1 LIYTYNNK
9 APDQLKSV
17 NNVYDSIVQTCSL
30 QFSDIVA
37 LGTTINLFLQAVA
50 FTILYLIN
58 LSTMP
63 VMRKMSPLK
72 FLYLM
77 SGAAAIVVAI
87 FFAKLSLLSFS
98 LQAI

>member
-1 LIYTYNNK
+1 
-9 APDQLKSV
+9 V
-17 NNVYDSIVQTCSL
+17 FSL
-30 QFSDIVA
+30 QFSGIVA
-37 LGTTINLFLQAVA
+37 LGSSINLFLQAVA

-87 FFAKLSLLSFS
+87 LFAKLSLLSFS